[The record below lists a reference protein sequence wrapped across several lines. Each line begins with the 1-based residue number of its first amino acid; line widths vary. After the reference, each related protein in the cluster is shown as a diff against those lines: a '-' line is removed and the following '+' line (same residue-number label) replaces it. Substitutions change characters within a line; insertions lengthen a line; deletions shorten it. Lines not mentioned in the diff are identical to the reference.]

1 MCYLSTLNELE
12 GNLLVNK
19 IIEILN
25 ENIHRLGFE
34 LKDEQIIA
42 FDNYTQLLKAW
53 NEKMNLTSMESDI
66 EIAIKHFYDSLT
78 LIPIIEDI
86 GIKPISIMDVGTGA
100 GFPGIPLAVI
110 KPEMSVRLLETVK
123 KRILFLDTV
132 IESLKL
138 EQVKAIWSRVE
149 DIGQSSEYR
158 NGFTVVTARAVA
170 PLNILVEYC
179 LPLTAINGYCILMKG
194 SNFEKELKESRDA
207 IDILGGQFSRCINS
221 ILPLNQG
228 NRNIVIIKKIKET
241 PMKYPR
247 KAGIPK
253 KRPL

>member
-1 MCYLSTLNELE
+1 M
-12 GNLLVNK
+12 NK
-19 IIEILN
+19 VTEILN
-25 ENIHRLGFE
+25 ENIHRLGFK
-34 LKDEQIIA
+34 LNDNQIMA
-42 FDNYTQLLKAW
+42 FDNYTQLLDEW
-53 NEKMNLTSMESDI
+53 NAKVNLTSMESDI

-86 GIKPISIMDVGTGA
+86 GNNPISIIDVGTGA

-110 KPEMSVRLLETVK
+110 KPQLPVKLLETTK
-123 KRILFLDTV
+123 KRIDFLNTV
-132 IESLKL
+132 IDSLKL
-138 EQVKAIWSRVE
+138 ERVNTIWGRAE

-194 SNFEKELKESRDA
+194 SNFEKELKGA
-207 IDILGGQFSRCINS
+207 NAVDILGGQFIKYMN
-221 ILPLNQG
+221 IFLPLNQG
-228 NRNIVIIKKIKET
+228 NRNIFIIKKIKET
-241 PMKYPR
+241 PIKYPR